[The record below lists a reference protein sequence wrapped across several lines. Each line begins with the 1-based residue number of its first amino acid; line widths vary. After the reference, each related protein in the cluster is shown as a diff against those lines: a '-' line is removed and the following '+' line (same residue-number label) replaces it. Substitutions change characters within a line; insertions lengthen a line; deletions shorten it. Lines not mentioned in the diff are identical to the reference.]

1 MHIIT
6 PYELVRFVI
15 DTSIYNV
22 SWTIVYIHFNCD
34 CYVVFD
40 ITVIF
45 RLAVSIRYDVVISI
59 WYNKTTQEGQYHANT
74 VIIYARLSGRKL
86 SFTLF

>member
-1 MHIIT
+1 MKLFACSTIVPVCMHIIT

-40 ITVIF
+40 ITVRF
-45 RLAVSIRYDVVISI
+45 RLTVSIRYDVVISI
-59 WYNKTTQEGQYHANT
+59 W
-74 VIIYARLSGRKL
+74 
-86 SFTLF
+86 